1 MWLYSIILEYVAP
14 LLLITS
20 PITSYADQ
28 IYSIHRTGSSTGF
41 SLDIPLIML
50 VASIFKVFYWFGAYY
65 SASLL
70 LQAVNMILV
79 QLLLLKVALA
89 NRPAPGVK
97 EGIEHVPFSGQGA
110 DSGPLRF
117 RRPYDFWQW
126 RSEKPYWLF
135 LCYMTATLFAIHVF
149 LPIISRT
156 EAYINLLG
164 TAGLTVEALLPLP
177 QIITNQR
184 ARSCRGFRLSVIV
197 AWLLGDAMKI
207 YYLFSTK
214 DVVPL
219 GFKMCA
225 TFQSVCDAYLGVQ
238 YWMFELLPRRPVR
251 SAERGAEKDIR
262 LT

>member
-1 MWLYSIILEYVAP
+1 
-14 LLLITS
+14 
-20 PITSYADQ
+20 
-28 IYSIHRTGSSTGF
+28 
-41 SLDIPLIML
+41 
-50 VASIFKVFYWFGAYY
+50 
-65 SASLL
+65 
-70 LQAVNMILV
+70 
-79 QLLLLKVALA
+79 
-89 NRPAPGVK
+89 
-97 EGIEHVPFSGQGA
+97 
-110 DSGPLRF
+110 
-117 RRPYDFWQW
+117 
-126 RSEKPYWLF
+126 
-135 LCYMTATLFAIHVF
+135 MTATLFAIHVF